1 MKKIVLAL
9 FTVFVSMV
17 FAERAATPNKADAL
31 SQGVKQVS
39 IVEAKQLF
47 DQGAIFLDARK
58 AIDMARGKIKGS
70 LKASYKDKG
79 GNKNKIMN
87 WDKSKDSYMKDNLP
101 LDKNTKIITYCN
113 GPKCWKSYK
122 LAVVLV
128 NEHGYKNVNWLRDGF
143 PAWKDAGNPID

>member
-9 FTVFVSMV
+9 FAIFVSTML
-17 FAERAATPNKADAL
+17 AERAATPSKADAL
-31 SQGVKQVS
+31 SQGVKQVT
-39 IVEAKQLF
+39 ITEAKQLF
-47 DQGAIFLDARK
+47 DSGAIFLDARK

-79 GNKNKIMN
+79 GNKNKIIN
-87 WDKSKDSYMKDNLP
+87 WDKSKDSYVKEYFPAN
-101 LDKNTKIITYCN
+101 KNTKIVTYCN

-128 NEHGYKNVNWLRDGF
+128 KDHGYTNINWLRDGF
-143 PAWKDAGNPID
+143 PAWKDAGNPTD